1 MAFCCR
7 EPRRHDGAR
16 LQLGQVLQAAVP
28 AYAVSH
34 RLPAHHWKTLSALLR
49 CHTQELGGHL
59 YRCADCGAEHFQ
71 AHSCRNRHCPSCQHA
86 SADQWLLKQSA
97 SLLPVPYFHVVF
109 TLPHALNALVGQNQ
123 RSLYKLFFD
132 SVSATLLEFGEHK
145 LKAQIG
151 FTAVLHT
158 WSQTLAAHYHL
169 HCIVT
174 GGGLS
179 LDTEQWKSSGRRYLF
194 PVRALSRIFQAKF
207 RDGLKKLHQEGQLHF
222 HGSLTPLSQPAEF
235 ARLLSCACARPWV
248 VYSKKPFAGP
258 EAVLAYLARYTHRVA
273 IGNRRLLALDQMA
286 GTILFSYKDY
296 ADRSRRKKMQLS
308 LVEFLRR
315 FCLHILPERL
325 VKIRHYGLLG
335 NRNRAAKI
343 TRARA
348 QLGGDKE
355 LHAQETTCAAGG
367 LSAIDSPPLLCPHCG
382 SHRMI
387 LLERR
392 CRPAQAPPLPSD
404 SS

>member
-1 MAFCCR
+1 MAPCCR
-7 EPRRHDGAR
+7 QLRRHDGAR
-16 LQLGQVLQAAVP
+16 LQLSEVLKAALP
-28 AYAVSH
+28 LHAASH
-34 RLPAHHWKTLSALLR
+34 CLPPDHWKTLNALLR
-49 CHTQELGGHL
+49 CHTAELGGHL
-59 YRCADCGAEHFQ
+59 YRCMDCGKDHFV
-71 AHSCRNRHCPSCQHA
+71 AHSCRNRHCPSCQRA
-86 SADQWLLKQSA
+86 GAEEWLLKQSA
-97 SLLPVPYFHVVF
+97 SLLPVPYFHIVF
-109 TLPHALNALVGQNQ
+109 TLPHALNGLLSQNQ
-123 RSLYKLFFD
+123 RELYKLLFD
-132 SVSATLLEFGEHK
+132 SASATLLKFGERK

-151 FTAVLHT
+151 VTAVLHT
-158 WSQTLAAHYHL
+158 WSQTLLDHYHL

-179 LDTEQWKSSGRRYLF
+179 LDDKEWKSTSEHYLF
-194 PVRALSRIFQAKF
+194 PVRALSKVFMAKF
-207 RDGLKKLHQEGQLHF
+207 RDGLKKLYHQGKLGF
-222 HGSLTPLSQPAEF
+222 HGALRPLADKAAF
-235 ARLLSCACARPWV
+235 NTLLSCACAQPWV
-248 VYSKKPFAGP
+248 VYSKKPFCGP
-258 EAVLAYLARYTHRVA
+258 KAVLAYLSRYTHRVA
-273 IGNRRLLALDQMA
+273 IGNGRLLALDETA
-286 GTILFSYKDY
+286 GTVTFSYKDY
-296 ADRSRRKKMQLS
+296 ADQSRRKKMELS
-308 LVEFLRR
+308 LSEFLRR
-315 FCLHILPERL
+315 FCLHILPKRL

-355 LHAQETTCAAGG
+355 LQAQQTTCAAGA

>member
-1 MAFCCR
+1 MALSCR
-7 EPRRHDGAR
+7 ESWRRGGAR
-16 LQLGQVLQAAVP
+16 LQLADVLRAALP
-28 AYAVSH
+28 HSAACH
-34 RLPAHHWKTLSALLR
+34 RLPAHHWKTLNGLLR
-49 CHTQELGGHL
+49 CHTPELGGHL
-59 YRCADCGAEHFQ
+59 YRCADCGGEHFQ
-71 AHSCRNRHCPSCQHA
+71 AHSCRNRHCPSCQRA
-86 SADQWLLKQSA
+86 GADQWLLKQSA

-109 TLPHALNALVGQNQ
+109 TLPHSLNALIGQNQ
-123 RSLYKLFFD
+123 RTLYKLLFD
-132 SVSATLLEFGEHK
+132 SVSTTLLEFGEHK
-145 LKAQIG
+145 LKARIG

-174 GGGLS
+174 GGGLA
-179 LDTEQWKSSGRRYLF
+179 LDTEQWKSAGKRYLF
-194 PVRALSRIFQAKF
+194 PVRALSRMFRAKF
-207 RDGLKKLHQEGQLHF
+207 RDGAKKLHQEGQLGF
-222 HGSLTPLSQPAEF
+222 HRSLAPLSQPGEF
-235 ARLLSCACARPWV
+235 ARLLSCACTRPWV

-273 IGNRRLLALDQMA
+273 IGNGRLLALDQRA
-286 GTILFSYKDY
+286 GSVLFNYKDY
-296 ADRSRRKKMQLS
+296 ADNSRHKKMELS

-348 QLGGDKE
+348 QLASDRESCGQTLCVAAE
-355 LHAQETTCAAGG
+355 LSPIAP
-367 LSAIDSPPLLCPHCG
+367 PPLLCPNCG
-382 SHRMI
+382 SARMI
-387 LLERR
+387 LLEQRRR
-392 CRPAQAPPLPSD
+392 CAPAPPPPSD

>member
-1 MAFCCR
+1 MAFSCR
-7 EPRRHDGAR
+7 KPRRAQDAY
-16 LQLGQVLQAAVP
+16 LQLADVLRIALPDFAAG
-28 AYAVSH
+28 H
-34 RLPAHHWKTLSALLR
+34 RLPAHHWKTLNALLR
-49 CHTQELGGHL
+49 CHTPELGGHL

-71 AHSCRNRHCPSCQHA
+71 AHSCRNRHCPSCQRA
-86 SADQWLLKQSA
+86 GADQWLLKQSA

-109 TLPHALNALVGQNQ
+109 TLPHALNPLIAQNQ
-123 RSLYKLFFD
+123 RQLYKLLFD
-132 SVSATLLEFGEHK
+132 SVSATLLEFGHHE

-179 LDTEQWKSSGRRYLF
+179 LDNQQWKGASRRYLF
-194 PVRALSRIFQAKF
+194 PVRALSRMFRGKF
-207 RDGLKKLHQEGQLHF
+207 RDGLKKLHQEGQLGF
-222 HGSLTPLSQPAEF
+222 HGSFAPLSQPAEF
-235 ARLLSCACARPWV
+235 SRLLRFACAKPWV

-273 IGNRRLLALDQMA
+273 IGNRRLLALDQTA
-286 GTILFSYKDY
+286 GTVLLSYKDY
-296 ADRSRRKKMQLS
+296 ADKNRCKKMELT

-335 NRNRAAKI
+335 NRNRAGKI
-343 TRARA
+343 ARARA
-348 QLGGDKE
+348 QLGGQKE
-355 LHAQETTCAAGG
+355 RTPQGG
-367 LSAIDSPPLLCPHCG
+367 TISAMLIDSPPLLCQHCG
-382 SHRMI
+382 SPRMI
-387 LLERR
+387 VFELRR
-392 CRPAQAPPLPSD
+392 PTAQGPLRND